1 MVLVIWIR
9 TIFILRLT
17 DSLESR
23 LRYDIIVAM
32 DLTLAWVPLS
42 DLLEWTPVVII
53 DLLWLVNDWLLGGR
67 RPIQLHGNGV
77 AVDAGNY

>member
-77 AVDAGNY
+77 AVDARNY

>member
-53 DLLWLVNDWLLGGR
+53 DLLWLVNDWLLGGG

>member
-17 DSLESR
+17 NSLESG
-23 LRYDIIVAM
+23 LRYYIIVAM